1 MTEYTPANW
10 YWIIAGDDRQ
20 VYSSARSAFVGV
32 GDKAYKIWLT
42 QGNAPTRIASMDELK
57 EVLVAAGVFNVP
69 QTISDWQF
77 YMQLSIMGIISPA
90 EAKAANSAVIPEPLM
105 ELVAALP
112 EDQKFPAEMLLGG
125 ATTFRRDHP
134 LTEAI
139 RRAYGWSS
147 TQVDDFF
154 RAAAA
159 LG

>member
-1 MTEYTPANW
+1 VAEYRLTDSKAVVRTLDNAVIPDDPNNFDYVAYTRW
-10 YWIIAGDDRQ
+10 RKAG
-20 VYSSARSAFVGV
+20 GV
-32 GDKAYKIWLT
+32 PDLYEPPPEPV
-42 QGNAPTRIASMDELK
+42 PT
-57 EVLVAAGVFNVP
+57 V
-69 QTISDWQF
+69 ISDWQF

-112 EDQKFPAEMLLGG
+112 EEQKFPAEMLLGG